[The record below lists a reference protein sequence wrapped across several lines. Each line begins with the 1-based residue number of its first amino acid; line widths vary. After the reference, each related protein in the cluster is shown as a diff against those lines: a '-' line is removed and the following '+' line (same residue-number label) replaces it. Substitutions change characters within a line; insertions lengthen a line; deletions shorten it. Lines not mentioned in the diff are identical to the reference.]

1 MPTYRITGTIIEK
14 HEVNTTIEADSLEEA
29 IELAREATS
38 LGELAAEADSG
49 SSEWDGE
56 GPDVSLDDDED
67 GAFEGE
73 DDQDDDE

>member
-29 IELAREATS
+29 IELARETT
-38 LGELAAEADSG
+38 GTLAEEAGGG
-49 SSEWDGE
+49 SHEWDGE